1 MSNKILSFLMTGAA
15 VIVAGMASP
24 AMASS
29 HREAP
34 GITMAPKLDATD
46 FYMFRSYEAGRADFM
61 TMIANYQPFEDP
73 RGGPNYFQMDPAA
86 FYDIDIDNVGDGQI
100 HQVYRFT
107 FQNAIQG
114 LAVPVGKDTN
124 AIPLIND
131 GPIAGFG
138 GKTLN
143 VVETY
148 KINLLTM
155 KNGAL
160 VSNMP
165 ITNMK
170 GGLYFHKPADYIG
183 QKSNPHYNIYSGQFV
198 EEAKIPGCAT
208 AAKVFVGQRKD
219 PFYINLGE
227 TFDLVNYKN
236 PIGEAN
242 ANTATDTLAGFNV
255 TSIAIEVPIKCVR
268 TAGNPIVGAWTTSYK
283 VLTID
288 SSQEMSRLGN
298 PLVNELVIGLPD
310 KDKWNASQP
319 SGDAQFAK
327 YVTNP
332 TLPVLLHALYP
343 SLTAPTQ
350 LPRQDLVAVFLTGVP
365 GLNQPKGVKAAEEM
379 RLNTTIAP
387 IAAAKQ
393 NALGVIA
400 GDNAGYPNG
409 RRPAD
414 DVTDIS
420 LRVVMGKL
428 YSLGLFGGAKNAP
441 SGNVELTDG
450 VRKNATQFPQAFPYL
465 VAPLPGS
472 PETAYEAA
480 VKADR

>member
-1 MSNKILSFLMTGAA
+1 MSNKSLSLLMTGAA
-15 VIVAGMASP
+15 LMAASMAAP

-34 GITMAPKLDATD
+34 GITMSPKLDATD

-100 HQVYRFT
+100 HQIYRFT
-107 FQNAIQG
+107 FQNNIKG
-114 LAVPVGKDTN
+114 LSVPVGKDKN

-131 GPIAGFG
+131 GPIPGNAAAA
-138 GKTLN
+138 LN
-143 VVETY
+143 VTETY
-148 KINLLTM
+148 KINLFTLR
-155 KNGAL
+155 NGAV
-160 VSNMP
+160 VSNEP
-165 ITNMK
+165 IMNAN
-170 GGLYFHKPADYIG
+170 GGPFFHKPTDDIG
-183 QKSNPHYNIYSGQFV
+183 NKSLPNYDRFANTFIEV
-198 EEAKIPGCAT
+198 AKIPGCAT
-208 AAKVFVGQRKD
+208 PAKVFVGQRKD
-219 PFYINLGE
+219 PFYVNLGE

-242 ANTATDTLAGFNV
+242 ANTATDTLAGYNV

-268 TAGNPIVGAWTTSYK
+268 TASNPIVGAWTTASK
-283 VLTID
+283 VLTLD
-288 SSQEMSRLGN
+288 SVQEVSRLGN

-350 LPRQDLVAVFLTGVP
+350 LPRQDLVAVFLTGVS

-379 RLNTTIAP
+379 RLNTTIASV
-387 IAAAKQ
+387 AAAKQ
-393 NALGVIA
+393 NPLGVIA

-414 DVTDIS
+414 DVVDIS

-428 YSLGLFGGAKNAP
+428 YALGLFGGAKNAP

-450 VRKNATQFPQAFPYL
+450 VRKGAKQFPNVFPYL

-472 PETAYEAA
+472 PEAAYEAA

>member
-1 MSNKILSFLMTGAA
+1 MSGKSSRFLMTGAA
-15 VIVAGMASP
+15 IMAASMASP
-24 AMASS
+24 ALASS

-34 GITMAPKLDATD
+34 GISAAPKLDATD
-46 FYMFRSYEAGRADFM
+46 FYMFRSYETGRSDFM

-73 RGGPNYFQMDPAA
+73 RGGPNYFQMDPNA

-100 HQVYRFT
+100 HLIYRFT
-107 FQNAIQG
+107 FQSTVKD
-114 LAVPVGKDTN
+114 LAVPVGKDKN
-124 AIPLIND
+124 EIPLIND
-131 GPIAGFG
+131 GPIASNTSS
-138 GKTLN
+138 TLN

-148 KINLLTM
+148 RINLLTF
-155 KNGAL
+155 KNGSL

-165 ITNMK
+165 LTNAN
-170 GGLYFHKPADYIG
+170 GGQLFQKPTDNIG
-183 QKSNPHYNIYSGQFV
+183 EKSIPNYAAYVKNFIQ
-198 EEAKIPGCAT
+198 EAKIPGCAT
-208 AAKVFVGQRKD
+208 PAKVFVGQRKD
-219 PFYINLGE
+219 SFYVNLGE

-236 PIGEAN
+236 PIGEAY
-242 ANTATDTLAGFNV
+242 ANTATDTLAGYNV
-255 TSIAIEVPIKCVR
+255 TSIAIEAPIACVR
-268 TAGNPIVGAWTTSYK
+268 TAANPIVGAWTTSYK
-283 VLTID
+283 VLSRD
-288 SSQEMSRLGN
+288 SSQQMSRLGN

-310 KDKWNASQP
+310 KDAWNASQP

-350 LPRQDLVAVFLTGVP
+350 LPRQDLVAVFLTGVA

-379 RLNTTIAP
+379 RLNTTIATV
-387 IAAAKQ
+387 AAAKQ
-393 NALGVIA
+393 NPLGVIA

-414 DVTDIS
+414 DVVDIS
-420 LRVVMGKL
+420 LRVVVGKL

-450 VRKNATQFPQAFPYL
+450 VRKSAPQFPQTFPYL
-465 VAPLPGS
+465 LNPLPGS